1 LPSRSG
7 GDGTIGTLTAEN
19 HLIAALPINERAVFL
34 ERAKRVTCELRE
46 SIFEINE
53 PFERV
58 MFPISGMGSVVTV
71 LKDGTML
78 EAQTVGREGFFGL
91 PLFHGLRTARAKGMC
106 QIEGEFYQL
115 KPDDF
120 LSLLE
125 KSPVLERVLHR
136 YSQFSNEAIAQTAA
150 CNSMHLI
157 EQRCARWLLTTADA
171 VGRKDFNLTQ
181 EFLSQM
187 LAVRRPGVTVAI
199 GGLERQ
205 GLIEHRY
212 GKVSLTDVEGLK
224 KVSCE
229 CYQTLRDK
237 LQELLGQETTLQL
250 TA

>member
-1 LPSRSG
+1 MSSRSGLASRSG
-7 GDGTIGTLTAEN
+7 GNGIAAPAAAEN
-19 HLIAALPINERAVFL
+19 NLIAKLPSNELAAFFDRAEKVSCDL
-34 ERAKRVTCELRE
+34 HEVV
-46 SIFEINE
+46 FEINE

-91 PLFHGLRTARAKGMC
+91 PLFHGLRTGRSKGMC
-106 QIEGEFYQL
+106 QIEGEFYQI

-120 LSLLE
+120 LSLLRIA
-125 KSPVLERVLHR
+125 PVLGTVLHR
-136 YSQFSNEAIAQTAA
+136 YSQYSSETVAQTAA

-171 VGRKDFNLTQ
+171 VGRRDFNLTQ

-212 GKVSLTDVEGLK
+212 GKVSLTDIDGLG

-237 LQELLGQETTLQL
+237 LHELLG
-250 TA
+250 